1 MVDFGELWRQEAKL
15 RRAPDDAAAWD
26 ERARDAVSKYGP
38 SGYSM
43 EFLRLAALQPGESVF
58 DMGCGA
64 GALAIPCAERG
75 HDVVAAD
82 FSPVMLERCL
92 AGVPAD
98 ASGKVT
104 GMLLAWDDDW
114 DEAGV
119 APRSADVAF
128 ASRSIATAD
137 MEAAILKLSRV
148 ARRRVCVTVTA
159 GKTPRVSQT
168 FLSDLGLS
176 CRGHQD
182 ASFVFGIAAQLGFQP
197 AVQFIESVRYD
208 SFATPE
214 DATHAYL
221 DMLRFADDAPA
232 GGESARMQ
240 VRAAAWVEAHLQ
252 EGPAPQA
259 SGADAVC
266 EVERGHRFHIDV
278 PRTFSWAFLS
288 WDV

>member
-15 RRAPDDAAAWD
+15 RRAPDDADAWD

-82 FSPVMLERCL
+82 FSPAMLERCL

-98 ASGKVT
+98 APGTVVGT
-104 GMLLAWDDDW
+104 LLAWDDDW
-114 DEAGV
+114 EAAGI

-137 MEAAILKLSRV
+137 MEAAIVKLSRV
-148 ARRRVCVTVTA
+148 ACRRVCVTVTA
-159 GKTPRVSQT
+159 GKTPRVSHA
-168 FLSDLGLS
+168 FLHDLGLS

-182 ASFVFGIAAQLGFQP
+182 ASFVFGIAAQLGFRP
-197 AVQFIESVRYD
+197 TVQFIESVRYD
-208 SFATPE
+208 GFATPE
-214 DATHAYL
+214 DAVHAYL

-232 GGESARMQ
+232 GGDLAHMHAQAS
-240 VRAAAWVEAHLQ
+240 AWVEAHLR

-259 SGADAVC
+259 PDADAVR
-266 EVERGHRFHIDV
+266 EVERSHRFHIDV
-278 PRTFSWAFLS
+278 PRTFSWAFLA